1 MRAEPALSPPDS
13 SGFAVVGEWG
23 AGGRYAGAMRLAA
36 PARIREPLDL
46 SFLGGAAR
54 ARDGLEIDLGE
65 VEWVSP
71 AGVAGLLAACLGASA
86 NALDATVLLPESR
99 TVRTYLGQIGFLTE
113 LERNGWE
120 WGNGIIAT
128 EVDDPD
134 ESWWTEIESLDI
146 DPALSIGPHLPV
158 TYLTTENE
166 VTDASY
172 QLQDVISAAGL
183 SGGRFDEL
191 VTVVVELAGNA
202 CEHGSECYAIAQV
215 YGGERSGTPGVH
227 LAVADFGEGFA
238 ETLREHHGPM
248 TDSEAIVRAFEEQV
262 SGTGHPYRGFG
273 LSQIVDV
280 IDAAPGNVLHIVS
293 RSGYITRS
301 GGRVEPHENA
311 TPLFRGTL
319 ASVYIPGRPSR
330 PL

>member
-46 SFLGGAAR
+46 SFLGRAAH
-54 ARDGLEIDLGE
+54 ARDGLEIDLGA

-99 TVRTYLGQIGFLTE
+99 TVRTYLGQIGFLAE
-113 LERNGWE
+113 MERNGW
-120 WGNGIIAT
+120 A
-128 EVDDPD
+128 DDGEPEPD
-134 ESWWTEIESLDI
+134 AD
-146 DPALSIGPHLPV
+146 AAIGPHLPV
-158 TYLTTENE
+158 TRLTTENE
-166 VTDASY
+166 VTEASY

-191 VTVVVELAGNA
+191 VTVLVELAGNA

-215 YGGERSGTPGVH
+215 YGGARSGTPGVH
-227 LAVADFGEGFA
+227 LAVADFGDGFA

-311 TPLFRGTL
+311 TPLFHGTL
-319 ASVYIPGRPSR
+319 ASVYIPGRPHAR
-330 PL
+330 YNHPV